1 MTDVHPHHEHHNHD
15 HNHDHDHHHHGHDH
29 DHDHHHH
36 HEGGNLL
43 TTIAAALHLPGFT
56 HEHSY
61 TGLAGDSAI
70 RDNQLGIRTVKYAL
84 LALGI
89 TTILQVLIY
98 IASGSV
104 ALLADTVHNLG
115 DALNSIPLWI
125 AFVLARRPPNKR
137 YTYGYG
143 RAEDVAGL
151 LIVVSIAFSAAYI
164 LWESFQKLINPQP
177 LDNLGWVALAAIIG
191 FAGNE
196 IVALMQI
203 RVGRKIGSEA
213 MVADG
218 LHARTDGLTS
228 LAVLIAVGGTLLGF
242 PILDPII
249 GLVIGLAIVGIT
261 WGAMKS
267 MWYRLMNAVD
277 PHLVEQTESRLQEH
291 PEVKQVSR
299 LQMQWIGHRLHV
311 EMSLTVDENLSLVQG
326 DELRHHL
333 THHLEHDLPNLG
345 EVTIEL
351 KAA

>member
-1 MTDVHPHHEHHNHD
+1 MTDVHVHHDHHHDHD
-15 HNHDHDHHHHGHDH
+15 HNHD
-29 DHDHHHH
+29 HHH

-43 TTIAAALHLPGFT
+43 TTIAAALHLPGYT

-61 TGLAGDSAI
+61 TGLAGDSAMQ
-70 RDNQLGIRTVKYAL
+70 DNQLGIRTVKYAL

-89 TTILQVLIY
+89 TTVLQVIIY

-151 LIVVSIAFSAAYI
+151 FIVVSIAFSAAYI
-164 LWESFQKLINPQP
+164 MWESIQKLINPQP
-177 LDNLGWVALAAIIG
+177 LENLGWVALAALIG

-228 LAVLIAVGGTLLGF
+228 LAVLIAVAGTLLGF
-242 PILDPII
+242 PIIDPII

-277 PHLVEQTESRLQEH
+277 PHLVEETEKRLQEH
-291 PEVKQVSR
+291 PEVKQISR

-311 EMSLTVDENLSLVQG
+311 EMSLKVDESLSLTQG

-333 THHLEHDLPNLG
+333 AHHLEHDLPNFG
-345 EVTIEL
+345 GVTIEL
-351 KAA
+351 TAHG

>member
-1 MTDVHPHHEHHNHD
+1 MTDVHVH
-15 HNHDHDHHHHGHDH
+15 HDH
-29 DHDHHHH
+29 DHDHHHGDHDHHHHDHNHH

-43 TTIAAALHLPGFT
+43 TTIAAALHLPGYT

-61 TGLAGDSAI
+61 TGLAGDSAL

-89 TTILQVLIY
+89 TTVLQIIIY

-125 AFVLARRPPNKR
+125 AFVLARRLPNKR

-143 RAEDVAGL
+143 RAEDIAGL
-151 LIVVSIAFSAAYI
+151 FIVISIAFSAAYI
-164 LWESFQKLINPQP
+164 LWESIQKLINPQP
-177 LDNLGWVALAAIIG
+177 LDNLGWVALAALIG

-228 LAVLIAVGGTLLGF
+228 LAVLIAVAGTLLGF

-249 GLVIGLAIVGIT
+249 GLVIGVAIVGIT
-261 WGAMKS
+261 WNATKS
-267 MWYRLMNAVD
+267 MWYRLMSAVD
-277 PHLVEQTESRLQEH
+277 PHLVEQTEHRLQEH
-291 PEVKQVSR
+291 PEVKQIDR

-311 EMSLTVDENLSLVQG
+311 EMSLKVDGSLSFAQS

-333 THHLEHDLPNLG
+333 AHHLEHDLPNLG
-345 EVTIEL
+345 GVTIEL
-351 KAA
+351 TAHG